1 MKPNFNDIFHY
12 IAIVKFLP
20 VLISVYTFSVFCFDT
35 LTFPIV
41 AKIMSLQA
49 KVLISLGV
57 VYGSQNK
64 TRNQHAHTLINLIFV
79 SFERPIIFHL
89 TLISGREDINDIQ
102 SYK

>member
-1 MKPNFNDIFHY
+1 
-12 IAIVKFLP
+12 
-20 VLISVYTFSVFCFDT
+20 
-35 LTFPIV
+35 
-41 AKIMSLQA
+41 MSLQA

-64 TRNQHAHTLINLIFV
+64 TRNQQAHTLMYFV

-89 TLISGREDINDIQ
+89 TLISGCEDINDIQ